1 MFGNTV
7 AFAGAAKDDPGFEE
21 DPGLGLPAVGTGVDI
36 AVDLPP
42 QPQTN
47 KMTIDEQKSAM
58 LFATYKSPGRCNAS
72 IPEQQLWLNENRLL
86 SPMGQSVG
94 RKG

>member
-7 AFAGAAKDDPGFEE
+7 AFAGTEDVPGVEE
-21 DPGLGLPAVGTGVDI
+21 DPGSELLGTGVDI

-42 QPQTN
+42 QPQTK

-58 LFATYKSPGRCNAS
+58 IFETTYQTPGGGNSS

-86 SPMGQSVG
+86 SPMSQFVG